1 MKQDTAAIETPA
13 PAPGTGAASDA
24 KPEPGRFADW
34 PLSLALLVALFV
46 IDHATKFWAEKVLKP
61 GPGRGY
67 PIIEII
73 PGFFDLQ
80 YHENTG
86 AAFSMATGQT
96 KVLALVSLLATIG
109 FSWFWWTLPARERWG
124 RCAVAL
130 VLSGAIG
137 NMIDRVG
144 REYVVDFIHF
154 YFRGY
159 HYPIFNVADMCICI
173 GAGIILWR
181 GWKGR
186 I

>member
-1 MKQDTAAIETPA
+1 MTETAPTTTPDA
-13 PAPGTGAASDA
+13 PAQAES

-34 PLSLALLVALFV
+34 PLSLALLVGFFIL
-46 IDHATKFWAEKVLKP
+46 DHATKFWAEAALKP

-67 PIIEII
+67 PVIEII

-96 KVLALVSLLATIG
+96 KLLAVVSLLATIG
-109 FSWFWWTLPARERWG
+109 FSWFWWTLPASERWG

-130 VLSGAIG
+130 ILSGAVG
-137 NMIDRVG
+137 NMIDRMA

-154 YFRGY
+154 YFREY
-159 HYPIFNVADMCICI
+159 HYPIFNIADTCICV
-173 GAGIILWR
+173 GAAIIVWR
-181 GWKGR
+181 GWKGKM
-186 I
+186 

>member
-1 MKQDTAAIETPA
+1 MTETAPTTTGVQAETE
-13 PAPGTGAASDA
+13 A

-34 PLSLALLVALFV
+34 PLSLALLAGFFIL
-46 IDHATKFWAEKVLKP
+46 DHATKFWAESALKP

-67 PIIEII
+67 PVIEVI

-96 KVLALVSLLATIG
+96 KLLAVVSLLATIG
-109 FSWFWWTLPARERWG
+109 FSWFWWTLPAKERWG

-130 VLSGAIG
+130 ILSGAVG
-137 NMIDRVG
+137 NMIDRMA

-159 HYPIFNVADMCICI
+159 HYPIFNIADTCICV
-173 GAGIILWR
+173 GAAIIVWR
-181 GWKGR
+181 GWKGKM
-186 I
+186 